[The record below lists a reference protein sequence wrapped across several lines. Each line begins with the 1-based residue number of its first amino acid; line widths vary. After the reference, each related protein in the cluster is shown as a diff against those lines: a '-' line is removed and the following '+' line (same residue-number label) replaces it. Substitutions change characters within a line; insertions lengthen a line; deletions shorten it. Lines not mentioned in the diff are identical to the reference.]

1 MVDAISGHCVVGE
14 PAMRLKNA
22 TNYICRFFEH
32 EDEDV
37 SAKDLLFEV
46 KLATL
51 DCSYY
56 AQ

>member
-1 MVDAISGHCVVGE
+1 MVDAIWRHCVVGG
-14 PAMRLKNA
+14 PAMRLNNA
-22 TNYICRFFEH
+22 TNYICRCFEH

-51 DCSYY
+51 DCSFF

>member
-1 MVDAISGHCVVGE
+1 MVDAIWRHCVVG
-14 PAMRLKNA
+14 AMRLNNA
-22 TNYICRFFEH
+22 TNYICRCFEH

-51 DCSYY
+51 DCSFF